1 MEFSPTMA
9 GAILLLATVISGGVM
24 WWVGGIADHPRNLA
38 HSATLKQQLSEQEQD
53 QRCRDAA

>member
-9 GAILLLATVISGGVM
+9 GAILLLATAISGVVM
-24 WWVGGIADHPRNLA
+24 WWVGRIADHPRNLA

-53 QRCRDAA
+53 QRCQNAA